1 METAPSLANLGAM
14 GSSGTV
20 VDRGLEGVIVGS
32 TALSDVDGAA
42 GHLRYR
48 GYEIDDLAIHAS
60 FEEVVHLLLFGALPT
75 THQLADLG
83 VRLAANRA
91 LPPAVLGMMREI
103 PIGAWPMDVLRTA
116 VSALALFAPHQENG
130 SHLSTPRTAIGL
142 IAKTPT
148 IVAAWD
154 RLRRGLQPIDPLPHL
169 GMAANFL
176 YMRTGR
182 MPIPEAERALDAY
195 FVLLAD
201 HSHDTSTFAARVTA
215 STRADI
221 FAAATA
227 ALATLEGDLH
237 GGAPGRVMEMLLA
250 IGKPADAAAYV
261 AELLAS
267 GERIVGMG
275 HGEYRVRDPRAKHL
289 DLLSRDLC
297 EATNA
302 TWHAVARALE
312 DAASAELARANPD
325 RPLAAN
331 VEFYSAPTLYAL
343 GIPADEFTCL
353 FACSRMAG
361 WTAHVLEQLAD
372 NRLIRPQATYAGR
385 APAAYVPIERRATA
399 PELER
404 KR

>member
-1 METAPSLANLGAM
+1 M
-14 GSSGTV
+14 GSSGTI
-20 VDRGLEGVIVGS
+20 VDRGLEGVIVGT
-32 TALSDVDGAA
+32 TALSDVDGVA
-42 GHLRYR
+42 GRLRYR
-48 GYEIDDLAIHAS
+48 GYDIDDLATNAT
-60 FEEVVHLLLFGALPT
+60 FEEAIHLLLFGTLPT
-75 THQLADLG
+75 AHQLADLG

-91 LPPAVLGMMREI
+91 LPPAVLATMREM
-103 PIGAWPMDVLRTA
+103 PTDAWPMDVLRTS
-116 VSALALFAPHQENG
+116 VSALALFTPHQENG
-130 SHLSTPRTAIGL
+130 AHLSTPRTAIGL

-154 RLRRGLQPIDPLPHL
+154 RLRRGLAPIDPLPHL

-201 HSHDTSTFAARVTA
+201 HSYNASTFAARVAA
-215 STRADI
+215 STRADL
-221 FAAATA
+221 FAAATS

-237 GGAPGRVMEMLLA
+237 GGAPGRVMKMLLE
-250 IGKPADAAAYV
+250 IGKPAGAAAYV
-261 AELLAS
+261 ADLLAR
-267 GERIVGMG
+267 GERIMGMG
-275 HGEYRVRDPRAKHL
+275 HREYRVRDPRAKHL
-289 DLLSRDLC
+289 DVLCRDLGD
-297 EATNA
+297 ATNA
-302 TWHAVARALE
+302 PWHALARAVE
-312 DAASAELARANPD
+312 DAATAALARAKPD

-331 VEFYSAPTLYAL
+331 VEFYTAPTLYAL

-372 NRLIRPQATYAGR
+372 NRSIRPKATYAGR
-385 APAAYVPIERRATA
+385 APATYVPIERRAAA
-399 PELER
+399 PESER